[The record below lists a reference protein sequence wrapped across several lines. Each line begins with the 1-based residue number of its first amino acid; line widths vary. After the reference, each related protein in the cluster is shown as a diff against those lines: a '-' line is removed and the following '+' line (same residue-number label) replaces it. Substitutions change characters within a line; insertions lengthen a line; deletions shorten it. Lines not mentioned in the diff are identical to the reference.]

1 MMALAWTLP
10 VLAAALL
17 LDRLVGDPEWLWRR
31 VPHPVVLIGQ
41 AIDRFEAQLNVPDA
55 PFSTRRRRGALA
67 IFVLVLAGGAAA
79 GLVESGF
86 ATMPFGFAAEAVLIA
101 ILLAQRS
108 LVDHVSAVLD
118 ALTTGGLAPA
128 RTAVARIVG
137 RDVSALDE
145 AAVARAT
152 IESAAENFSDGVVAP
167 ALCYALF
174 GLPGLIVFK
183 IVNTADSMIG
193 YRSPRY
199 EAFGWAAARL
209 DDVLN
214 FIPARVSAVLI
225 AAAAATAG
233 GNPREAIACALRDA
247 KLHKS
252 PNAGW
257 PEAATAGALGLAFG
271 GPRRYGDAAIE
282 GAWLNPSGRREACPA
297 DIRAAVGLI
306 DSAWGLLLTATIF
319 GAFTALWTGR

>member
-1 MMALAWTLP
+1 MTSFFWTLP

-41 AIDRFEAQLNVPDA
+41 AIHRLEARLNVSDA
-55 PFSTRRRRGALA
+55 PFWARRRRGALA
-67 IFVLVLAGGAAA
+67 VFVLVLAGGAAA
-79 GLVESGF
+79 RLVGGGL
-86 ATMPFGFAAEAVLIA
+86 AAMPFGFAAEAIVVS
-101 ILLAQRS
+101 ILLAQKS
-108 LVDHVSAVLD
+108 LVDHVSAVAD
-118 ALTTGGLAPA
+118 ALTNGGLPAA

-145 AAVARAT
+145 AAVARAA

-183 IVNTADSMIG
+183 IISTADSMIG
-193 YRSPRY
+193 HRSPRY

-209 DDVLN
+209 DDILN
-214 FIPARVSAVLI
+214 FIPARFSAILV
-225 AAAAATAG
+225 AAAAAMAG

-257 PEAATAGALGLAFG
+257 PEAATAGALGLALG

-282 GAWLNPSGRREACPA
+282 GAWLNLGGRREAGPA
-297 DIRAAVGLI
+297 DIRAAVRLI
-306 DSAWGLLLTATIF
+306 DWAWGLLLTATIF
-319 GAFTALWTGR
+319 GALIALWIGR